1 MKKTK
6 NVLIVGGGI
15 GGMSAALELHKHGL
29 NVQLIDID
37 PGWKVYGAGI
47 TITGPTLR
55 AFKAID
61 ILDEVIA
68 NAYTGDGI
76 EIRNTQGNMVSLVAT
91 PPTEDPTVP
100 RSGGIMRPTLHKIL
114 ANRIRERGIPVKLG
128 LTVDALENH
137 TNCVTV
143 HFSNRTSAQYDLVI
157 GADGVFSKVRELI
170 FPDTPKPEY
179 TGQSCWRLV
188 APRPSTITRRTFF
201 LGGKYKVGLSP
212 VSDTEMYMFLLETGP
227 RHPLIPDAKLSAML
241 ADRLSAYGGELAD
254 IRRSLNPDAR
264 IVMRPLEAFFLPSP
278 WYSGRTLLIGD
289 AAHPTTPQL
298 ASGAGMAVEDA
309 IVLRQELSKENLPLE
324 EVFENFM
331 RRRYARCRLVVEN
344 SIEIGRREQ
353 RGASAEEQTKLVEES
368 LTVLAMPI

>member
-76 EIRNTQGNMVSLVAT
+76 EIRNAQGNMVSLVAT
-91 PPTEDPTVP
+91 PPTDDPTVP

-114 ANRIRERGIPVKLG
+114 ASRIRERGIPVKLG

-137 TNCVTV
+137 TDCVTV

-309 IVLRQELSKENLPLE
+309 IVLGQELSKENLPLE

>member
-61 ILDEVIA
+61 ILDDVIA

-76 EIRNTQGNMVSLVAT
+76 EIRNAQGNMVSLVAT
-91 PPTEDPTVP
+91 PPTEDPTIP

-114 ANRIRERGIPVKLG
+114 ATRIRARGIPVKLG
-128 LTVDALENH
+128 LTVDSLENH
-137 TNCVTV
+137 ADYVTV
-143 HFSNRTSAQYDLVI
+143 HLSNNTSAQYDLVI

-188 APRPSTITRRTFF
+188 APRPSSITRRTFF

-241 ADRLSAYGGELAD
+241 VDRLSAYGGELAD
-254 IRRSLNPDAR
+254 IRRSLSPDSR

-309 IVLRQELSKENLPLE
+309 IVLAQELSKENQHLE
-324 EVFENFM
+324 EVFESFM